1 MADLKQTEAGT
12 SGKASVGARMSGDMA
27 GLLANPLAGAAMMSA
42 FGLGLASHAF
52 GFWAGMMSGFAKV
65 SQPEKARAVS
75 EPTVERPAVANART
89 AAKVLIEETQSAAL
103 EIAGGAAGASATG
116 VAAELLPEDF
126 RQPKAIAKPRKL
138 DDLKAI
144 SGIGPK
150 LEKVLNGL
158 GVWTYT
164 QIAAWSPEEI
174 AWVDDYL
181 AFNGRI
187 GRDGWIAQAAALAG
201 RRNGARS
208 AS

>member
-1 MADLKQTEAGT
+1 MPDLKQSEAKT
-12 SGKASVGARMSGDMA
+12 SVPGQAMPGAA
-27 GLLANPLAGAAMMSA
+27 GLMASPFTGAAMMSA
-42 FGLGLASHAF
+42 LGFGFAGQAF
-52 GFWAGMMSGFAKV
+52 GFWMGSMSGMAEASRRMFALPGDEAAAKR
-65 SQPEKARAVS
+65 SASTKAK
-75 EPTVERPAVANART
+75 T

-103 EIAGGAAGASATG
+103 EIAGDIAPVAVASEAS
-116 VAAELLPEDF
+116 VELQPEDF
-126 RQPKAIAKPRKL
+126 RKPKAMAKPRKA

-158 GVWTYT
+158 GVWTYA
-164 QIAAWSPEEI
+164 QIAAWTGEEV

-187 GRDGWIAQAAALAG
+187 DRDGWIAQASALAVDKNRAG
-201 RRNGARS
+201 R